1 MPVPI
6 RSIPDQQ
13 IEKHYNIDYSF
24 LLNGPATKKT
34 VTASN
39 KDADLLFELWSK
51 GEKLEAPDTLRLS
64 DLSGFSKRDLIRLKT
79 MGFIS
84 ASEDGIVKFTKKGK
98 TVITTMAL
106 GEISTFEKNS
116 EPKKYTEI
124 LASMDK
130 RKKAGYRLPR
140 FATNNNNNLRL
151 S

>member
-13 IEKHYNIDYSF
+13 IEKNYSIDYSF
-24 LLNGPATKKT
+24 LLNGPSPKKT

-51 GEKLEAPDTLRLS
+51 GEKVSAPNTVKISELS
-64 DLSGFSKRDLIRLKT
+64 NFSKRDLTRLKT

-84 ASEDGIVKFTKKGK
+84 TSNDGIVEITKKGK

-106 GEISTFEKNS
+106 GEVSTYEKNS

-130 RKKAGYRLPR
+130 RNKTGYRTPK

>member
-6 RSIPDQQ
+6 RNIPDQQ

-34 VTASN
+34 VIASN

-51 GEKLEAPDTLRLS
+51 GEKVDESDAIKLS
-64 DLSGFSKRDLIRLKT
+64 DSSGFNKKDLIRLKT
-79 MGFIS
+79 MGLIS
-84 ASEDGIVKFTKKGK
+84 ASEDGIVKITKKGK

-106 GEISTFEKNS
+106 GEESTFEKNS

-130 RKKAGYRLPR
+130 RKKTGYRIPK
-140 FATNNNNNLRL
+140 FANNNNNNLRL